1 MTLRDAIREVVVYL
15 EVRFPN
21 EKTWAIWRK
30 ERGAFRSAVGS
41 MVGRLR
47 ADLDLLYAANPRLA
61 EAVRLIYD
69 QINAERPKWL
79 RATRS
84 VWATL

>member
-1 MTLRDAIREVVVYL
+1 MTLRDAIREMVAYL
-15 EVRFPN
+15 EVRFPS

-41 MVGRLR
+41 MVGQLHTHF
-47 ADLDLLYAANPRLA
+47 DLLCAANPRLA

-69 QINAERPKWL
+69 QIKTERPKWL
-79 RATRS
+79 RATHA
-84 VWATL
+84 VWESL